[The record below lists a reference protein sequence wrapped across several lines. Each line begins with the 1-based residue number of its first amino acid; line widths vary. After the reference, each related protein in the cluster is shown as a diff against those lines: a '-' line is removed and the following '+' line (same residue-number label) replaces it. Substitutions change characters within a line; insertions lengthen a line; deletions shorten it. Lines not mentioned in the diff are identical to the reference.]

1 MGENRGMIQTP
12 SPLLPADLLNSARA
26 DVLGADAIECL
37 RSDLLAANYTV
48 DGVQEVLGD
57 LANEALHREQSVPA
71 LRALAGNN
79 SLTATLIR
87 LFILGHSLP
96 VQAANAVFSQL
107 TVKGAQALNLI
118 AVNPSLG
125 TVKALVEI
133 RPHGATDQRGSVD
146 WWLTSDLGEVA
157 TGGALQPDHV
167 LGAGGA
173 SLTLAQVTARTPVT
187 RVLDL
192 GTGSGIQ
199 ALYAARHAQ
208 EIVATDL
215 SERALAFARFNAA
228 LNMVTFDLRAG
239 SMLEPVAGETFDL
252 VVSNPPFVI
261 TPRTEGQDVLPQYE
275 YRDGGAAG
283 DEIVRNLVV
292 DLGGVLNP
300 GGSAYVLGNWEI
312 KTGKLWSDRLNQW
325 LDEAQEAHGPLDA
338 WVIQRE
344 LLDPAQYAETW
355 IRDGGTTPD
364 RDPAGYAATYGA
376 WLGDFESRDVAAIG
390 FGIIVV
396 RKPLN
401 SSAPTIRRLE
411 EITGTVAQPLGPV
424 FAAALAAH
432 DWASALSDHE
442 LSNQHLVVAAD
453 VTEERFYTPGQQ
465 DPNIIIL
472 RQGSGLGRTI
482 QATTVLA
489 GLVGA
494 CDGELSVGQII
505 GAIATLFE
513 VSAADLTAELLA
525 DIRGLITDGLLTPT
539 DGVNP

>member
-1 MGENRGMIQTP
+1 MIH
-12 SPLLPADLLNSARA
+12 SPAPVLPGDLSDSADHSDLSS
-26 DVLGADAIECL
+26 DAIAHL
-37 RSDLLAANYTV
+37 RLDLTAANYTV
-48 DGVQEVLGD
+48 DGVQAVLGD

-79 SLTATLIR
+79 SATATLIR
-87 LFILGHSLP
+87 LFILGQSLP
-96 VQAANAVFSQL
+96 LATVSAVFGHL
-107 TVKGAQALNLI
+107 TMDGAQALNL
-118 AVNPSLG
+118 VVTNNDLG
-125 TVKALVEI
+125 TVTALVEI
-133 RPHGATDQRGSVD
+133 RPHGAADQGGSVD

-157 TGGALQPDHV
+157 TGGALQSDHV

-173 SLTLAQVTARTPVT
+173 SLTLAQVTARTPVN
-187 RVLDL
+187 RVLDV

-215 SERALAFARFNAA
+215 SERALGFARFNAA
-228 LNMVTFDLRAG
+228 LNMVTFDLRGG
-239 SMLEPVAGETFDL
+239 SMLEPVTGETFDL
-252 VVSNPPFVI
+252 IVSNPPFVI

-283 DEIVRNLVV
+283 DEIVHNLIV
-292 DLGGVLNP
+292 DLGGALNR

-312 KTGKLWSDRLNQW
+312 KTGQPWTQRITGW
-325 LDEAQEAHGPLDA
+325 LDEATEAHGPLDA

-376 WLGDFESRDVAAIG
+376 WLTDFESRDVAAIG
-390 FGIIVV
+390 FGIMVL
-396 RKPLN
+396 RKPLDPQN
-401 SSAPTIRRLE
+401 PTIRRLE

-424 FAAALAAH
+424 FAASLAAH
-432 DWASALSDHE
+432 DLVSTLTDHE
-442 LSNQHLVVAAD
+442 LGNQHLVVAPD
-453 VTEERFYTPGQQ
+453 VTEERFYTPGQE

-505 GAIATLFE
+505 AAIATLFE
-513 VSAADLTAELLA
+513 VSTADLTAELMA
-525 DIRGLITDGLLTPT
+525 DVRGLITDGLLTLR